1 MYGDRA
7 NQFDLRATK
16 IFRVDTR
23 RVNLNLDVYN
33 ALNANPVVLQNNNF
47 AAWQT
52 PQRIMDGRL
61 FKVSA
66 QIDF

>member
-1 MYGDRA
+1 M
-7 NQFDLRATK
+7 
-16 IFRVDTR
+16 
-23 RVNLNLDVYN
+23 NLDVYN
-33 ALNANPVVLQNNNF
+33 ALNANPVCSQNNNF
-47 AAWQT
+47 AAWQM